1 MSIATKLQTVYDGV
15 EDVRDALQE
24 IDINLGRG
32 TIDTLGDDIRTL
44 SAGGAGY
51 GFKVYGDVRSEE
63 EVEVEDPDTHET
75 STETEYTYTRSL
87 ILDSVLAAQGD
98 DLNTDVIDGIGE
110 LDGDMVD
117 LPAGKVQIP
126 LNTGVKLEVEASK
139 VFVKFRDPL
148 VEDIVLSHWG
158 TDGKI
163 TLAQVR
169 AITKLGTYF
178 QNTAIETF
186 DELKWFDGL
195 DYTSQ
200 SGGDSSNYAFSGCSS
215 LTSIKLPRVQSLGI
229 SPFYGCASLTH
240 IELPDTLTDLGRTY
254 AYQRGYF
261 GGTLIEELIIP
272 ASVTMLSTDAFRDMP
287 ELKRLVWGSNL
298 PFPKQSNSNYPKLEF
313 LNCPKLER
321 IENLPDTFNAVN
333 TKVTLDGNVKL
344 DFTNILPLLTQITDS
359 QLENN
364 LAIFG
369 SDTKAFDYATN
380 GFIEFPELE
389 SNSSNLALA
398 TSFTSGSEYGFT
410 ASFPNWTVN
419 PSFQRF
425 YRVGKIIMSDSVTSL
440 GNFASNCDAEEII
453 LPTTTPP
460 TLSTTPSLIEQ
471 ARIFVPASS
480 LSSYIADS
488 TWSQVSS
495 KIKAYIDPSTAQFC
509 SIPSVAPVP
518 SDYTKVDYISNIDG
532 DGNKNCQISNIGYV
546 PKRYSQYLFDFAH
559 KHVRDVQYTYD
570 YSVLFGSGSGY
581 ANDLCIVL
589 DSRDTVP
596 RIYRPRS
603 INEQTRPNPMGI
615 TLHQR
620 WSFNSNVTGEK
631 FGQRSTLKLSY
642 KWIEYHGLRHQVDE
656 NTGDA
661 SENLALLRYNNNENI
676 GRQIK
681 IYRFCI
687 FEPVANAADY
697 DDPANY
703 EIVRDYVPAMRNS
716 DGKFGLYERLTDTFY
731 TSTRSD
737 SPFSGPAYE

>member
-15 EDVRDALQE
+15 EDVRDALKE

-44 SAGGAGY
+44 SAGGTGY
-51 GFKVYGDVRSEE
+51 GVKVYGDVRTEE
-63 EVEVEDPDTHET
+63 EVEIEDPDTHET

-139 VFVKFRDPL
+139 VFVKFRDPI

-178 QNTAIETF
+178 QNTAIKTF

-195 DYTSQ
+195 DYTHQ
-200 SGGDSSNYAFSGCSS
+200 KGTDDSNYAFSRCSS

-229 SPFYGCASLTH
+229 APFNGCTSLTH
-240 IELPDTLTDLGRTY
+240 IELPDTLTDLGRTN
-254 AYQRGYF
+254 AYQTGYF

-272 ASVTMLSTDAFRDMP
+272 DSVTMLSTDAFRDMP
-287 ELKRLVWGSNL
+287 ELKRIIWGSNL
-298 PFPKQSNSNYPKLEF
+298 PFPKQGDSGYPLCQII
-313 LNCPKLER
+313 NCPKLER
-321 IENLPDTFNAVN
+321 IENLPDTFNTEN
-333 TKVTLDGNVKL
+333 TRVSFSGDGVL
-344 DFTNILPLLTQITDS
+344 DFSNILPLLTQISDS

-364 LAIFG
+364 HHIFG
-369 SDTKAFDYATN
+369 NTKAFDYAIN
-380 GFIEFPELE
+380 GFVEFPKLV
-389 SNSSNLALA
+389 SNSSNKALMYCFESA
-398 TSFTSGSEYGFT
+398 SEFGFT

-425 YRVGKIIMSDSVTSL
+425 HRVGKIIMSDSVTSL
-440 GNFASNCDAEEII
+440 GNFAWNCEAEEII

-471 ARIFVPASS
+471 ARIYVPSNA
-480 LSSYIADS
+480 LSSYLADAS
-488 TWSQVSS
+488 WSQVSS

-532 DGNKNCQISNIGYV
+532 DGNKNCQISNMGYT
-546 PKRYSQYLFDFAH
+546 PKRYSQYLFDLAH
-559 KHVRDVQYTYD
+559 KHVRDVSYTESL
-570 YSVLFGSGSGY
+570 SVLFGSGSGN

-589 DSRDTVP
+589 DSRDICP

-603 INEQTRPNPMGI
+603 SNEQTRPNPMGI
-615 TLHQR
+615 TLHQW

-661 SENLALLRYNNNENI
+661 SENFSLLRYNNNEQI
-676 GRQIK
+676 GRQVK

-703 EIVRDYVPAMRNS
+703 EIVRDYIPAMRNS
-716 DGKFGLYERLTDTFY
+716 DGVYGLYERLTDTFY
-731 TSTRSD
+731 PSTRSD

>member
-1 MSIATKLQTVYDGV
+1 MSIAEKLQTVYDGV

-32 TIDTLGDDIRTL
+32 TVDTLGDDIRTL

-51 GFKVYGDVRSEE
+51 GFKVYGDVRTEE

-87 ILDSVLAAQGD
+87 ILDSVLAAKGD

-126 LNTGVKLEVEASK
+126 LNTGVKLEVDASK
-139 VFVKFRDPL
+139 VFVKFRDPI
-148 VEDIVLSHWG
+148 VEEIVLSHWG

-178 QNTAIETF
+178 RNTAIETF

-195 DYTSQ
+195 NYTSQ
-200 SGGDSSNYAFSGCSS
+200 TGTDNSNYAFSGCSS

-229 SPFYGCASLTH
+229 APFNGCTSLTH
-240 IELPDTLTDLGRTY
+240 IELPDTLTDLGRTN
-254 AYQRGYF
+254 AYQNGYF
-261 GGTLIEELIIP
+261 GGTLIEELVIP
-272 ASVTMLSTDAFRDMP
+272 DSVTMLSTDAFRDMP

-298 PFPKQSNSNYPKLEF
+298 PFPKQGGSGYSRCQII
-313 LNCPKLER
+313 NCPKLER
-321 IENLPDTFNAVN
+321 IENLPDTFTTEN
-333 TKVTLDGNVKL
+333 TLVSFEGDLVL
-344 DFTNILPLLTQITDS
+344 DFSNILPLLTQISDS

-364 LAIFG
+364 FHIF
-369 SDTKAFDYATN
+369 SNTKAFDYATN
-380 GFIEFPELE
+380 GFVEFPELV
-389 SNSSNLALA
+389 SNSSNDALMYCFESA
-398 TSFTSGSEYGFT
+398 SEYGFT

-480 LSSYIADS
+480 LSSYLADS

-532 DGNKNCQISNIGYV
+532 DGNKNCQIRNMGYT

-559 KHVRDVQYTYD
+559 KHVRDVQYTWD
-570 YSVLFGSGSGY
+570 WSALFAAGSDSQQRPFVI
-581 ANDLCIVL
+581 NL
-589 DSRDTVP
+589 DSRDTFP
-596 RIYRPRS
+596 KIYRPTS
-603 INEQTRPNPMGI
+603 SNANYPNPMGV
-615 TLHQR
+615 TLNQR
-620 WSFNSNVTGEK
+620 WSFNSNVTGEA
-631 FGQRSTLKLSY
+631 FGQRSILKLSN

-661 SENLALLRYNNNENI
+661 TTNLDLLRYNNNETL

-697 DDPANY
+697 DDPTNY

-731 TSTRSD
+731 TSTIATA
-737 SPFSGPAYE
+737 PFSGPEYE

>member
-1 MSIATKLQTVYDGV
+1 MSIAEKLQTVYDGV

-32 TIDTLGDDIRTL
+32 TVDTLGDDIRTL

-51 GFKVYGDVRSEE
+51 GFKVYGDVRTEE

-87 ILDSVLAAQGD
+87 ILDSVLAAKGD

-178 QNTAIETF
+178 RNTAIETF

-195 DYTSQ
+195 DYTNQ
-200 SGGDSSNYAFSGCSS
+200 SGSDNSNYAFSGCSS

-229 SPFYGCASLTH
+229 APFNGCTSLTH
-240 IELPDTLTDLGRTY
+240 IELPDTLTDLGQTY
-254 AYQRGYF
+254 AYQNGYF

-272 ASVTMLSTDAFRDMP
+272 DSVTMLSTDAFRDMP

-298 PFPKQSNSNYPKLEF
+298 PFPKQSNRGYPKANII
-313 LNCPKLER
+313 NCPKLER
-321 IENLPDTFNAVN
+321 IENLPDTFNTEN
-333 TKVTLDGNVKL
+333 TLVCFTGDTVL
-344 DFTNILPLLTQITDS
+344 DFSNILPLLTQITDS

-364 LAIFG
+364 FHIFG
-369 SDTKAFDYATN
+369 NTKAFDYATN
-380 GFIEFPELE
+380 GFVEFPELV
-389 SNSSNLALA
+389 SNSSNNALMYCFESA
-398 TSFTSGSEYGFT
+398 SECGFT

-440 GNFASNCDAEEII
+440 GNFSWNCEAEEFI

-460 TLSTTPSLIEQ
+460 TLSTTPTLIEQ
-471 ARIFVPASS
+471 ARIYVPSS
-480 LSSYIADS
+480 ALSSYLADS

-495 KIKAYIDPSTAQFC
+495 QIKEYIDPSTVQFC
-509 SIPSVAPVP
+509 SIPSAAPLP

-532 DGNKNCQISNIGYV
+532 EGNKNCQIKNIGYI
-546 PKRYSQYLFDFAH
+546 PKRYSQYLFDLSH
-559 KHVRDVQYTYD
+559 KHVSDVPYTESC
-570 YSVLFGSGSGY
+570 SVLFGCGTGY

-589 DSRDTVP
+589 DSRDTSP
-596 RIYRPRS
+596 LIYRPRS

-615 TLHQR
+615 TLNQR
-620 WSFNSNVTGEK
+620 WCFNSNVTGEK

-661 SENLALLRYNNNENI
+661 SENLAILRYSNNETM

-681 IYRFCI
+681 VYRFCI
-687 FEPVANAADY
+687 FEPMANAADY

-716 DGKFGLYERLTDTFY
+716 DGVYGLYERLTDTFY
-731 TSTRSD
+731 PSTIS
-737 SPFSGPAYE
+737 SAPFSGPAYE